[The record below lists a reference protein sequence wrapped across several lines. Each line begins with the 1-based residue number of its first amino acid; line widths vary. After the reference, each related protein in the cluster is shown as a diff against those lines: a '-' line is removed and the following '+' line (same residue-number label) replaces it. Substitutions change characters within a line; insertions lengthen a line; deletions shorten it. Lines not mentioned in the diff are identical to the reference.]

1 MQVIVHQWQY
11 CSDTVENIVQGQY
24 PINCHVFKLTNLIR
38 SETCFMKNSKSTID
52 SNTRLS
58 FQKTY
63 VTEIGPSS
71 YHKLTD
77 LNIVQSLF

>member
-1 MQVIVHQWQY
+1 
-11 CSDTVENIVQGQY
+11 
-24 PINCHVFKLTNLIR
+24 
-38 SETCFMKNSKSTID
+38 MKNSKSTID

-71 YHKLTD
+71 YHKLAD
-77 LNIVQSLF
+77 LNIVQSSFQWEKIKNDILSELQKFQRRKLSQGLKGERF